1 MGLLHDWKLPE
12 GFLYTEKTV
21 YPSFLW
27 SPSPSHN
34 SHNLTLLSWPQT
46 SQSHPAYPMIPLPT
60 DFPSSIKVLSLSRL
74 KELANLEDPRLR
86 HTTLWIFPFVLLCF
100 SLCQLICPHRSKM
113 RAFWLQDQLYC
124 DFRRSQRSL
133 SLVHKVHWPS
143 STMWLELSARLT
155 NSQSPKLLFSGLKTA
170 CPPCGLGH
178 GRFFLDG
185 IVAGC
190 AAELPEMLLGEDW
203 ETLWCGGGR
212 GTVGSENAVLCE
224 LTSTFWKYHLSSASL
239 CPVIW

>member
-1 MGLLHDWKLPE
+1 MPPGFFSKYTRQEEGVLYLQISSTPAKGGLFLMSTGSEGRLTRSESQGIHMGLLHDWKLPE

-74 KELANLEDPRLR
+74 KELANLEDPSLR

-100 SLCQLICPHRSKM
+100 SLSQLICPHRSKM
-113 RAFWLQDQLYC
+113 LAFWLQDQLYC
-124 DFRRSQRSL
+124 DFRRSQQSL

-143 STMWLELSARLT
+143 STMWLELSASLT
-155 NSQSPKLLFSGLKTA
+155 NSQSPKLLF
-170 CPPCGLGH
+170 
-178 GRFFLDG
+178 
-185 IVAGC
+185 
-190 AAELPEMLLGEDW
+190 
-203 ETLWCGGGR
+203 
-212 GTVGSENAVLCE
+212 
-224 LTSTFWKYHLSSASL
+224 
-239 CPVIW
+239 